1 MVPGRVNK
9 DHFLNLKA
17 QCWYH
22 LRLMFQA
29 SWRAS
34 NGQEYDRDMVISI
47 DPNLPELDQLLLEIS
62 QPTWSR
68 NGVGKVVI
76 NKKPDGTASPNHA
89 DAVMIAFSPVNRW
102 AEVWEKLA

>member
-1 MVPGRVNK
+1 
-9 DHFLNLKA
+9 
-17 QCWYH
+17 
-22 LRLMFQA
+22 
-29 SWRAS
+29 
-34 NGQEYDRDMVISI
+34 
-47 DPNLPELDQLLLEIS
+47 LLEIS